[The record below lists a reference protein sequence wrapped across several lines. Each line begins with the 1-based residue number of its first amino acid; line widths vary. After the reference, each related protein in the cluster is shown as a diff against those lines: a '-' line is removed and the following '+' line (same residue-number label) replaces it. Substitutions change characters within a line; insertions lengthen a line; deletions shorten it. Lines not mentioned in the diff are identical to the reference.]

1 MWNYSESCQ
10 PGPQM
15 QQGSNHSGYDGY
27 NGFPTSSNTFGS
39 SIPLYRY
46 PNIATRGGGERSK
59 IKGLYNTIKGHET
72 ANYRKRSIC
81 TLYSGI
87 SKGHSLY
94 KALRICV
101 LSTLRAVDFHR

>member
-1 MWNYSESCQ
+1 MKKISQMVRFVMWNYSESCQ

-72 ANYRKRSIC
+72 VNVVYVHYIQW
-81 TLYSGI
+81 YQQ
-87 SKGHSLY
+87 
-94 KALRICV
+94 
-101 LSTLRAVDFHR
+101 RAQFV